1 MFRLLRKFIMSTA
14 GKIVS
19 VIITL
24 AIAVS
29 MVLGAAKLAFAGDD
43 NDASFYKTASVAGSF
58 YDSSLNL
65 VGENYNFQKTPD
77 QGAEINA
84 MLKEPSQMANVG
96 AFMGY
101 VDKDYPF
108 WDFTN
113 NIAQTTMGTQ
123 SRSYTVPSNNQ
134 AVAAYLQYGH
144 ALQALGLDT
153 VSSNQFDFMA
163 IGRMFLGYLSMS
175 VYVGALVPQ
184 VAFSITINIMQTLNP
199 FNWMVS
205 EAIGGGETAP
215 ALAGVK
221 GFVTDLYN
229 VFAGMGLYVATLLL
243 AVGIG
248 MSILFW
254 RKSNNMGSHFKK
266 FVIRLLFIAAGLP
279 FLGMTYTA
287 ALNNAADS
295 FAASAPMANKAVAAT
310 FVDFA
315 AWAEKNNLALP
326 EGTTIKVNGN
336 GSGSGSG
343 TVDMG
348 GTTAPQTFALKINQA
363 SGSLVDG
370 DDTDASNLTDNIT
383 SSRYSGNGQLGKIL
397 EVFDLLNRFANSTRY
412 TAGAYET
419 YVKTISGGK
428 MAEGLKVT
436 GNKDKYVAVNNILA
450 PNPDASKLDNK
461 DVSFMSNG
469 TPSTFGVTMSGGS
482 IVYTGHGKIS
492 KYTPG
497 TMMRKLEN
505 NMAAGDDKISANN
518 TNLPRYHANVNT
530 KGTGGLSTI
539 SMYNYLT
546 TKFADDTV
554 TNYSSTKLASDYVLD
569 THHSVSLVGGGVM
582 GIVYWLDMVS
592 ILSFIAVVGTV
603 YAFGLIGG
611 SVKRGIKM
619 VTSTPFAAVG
629 SVRAISKI
637 VGITVSMIVQI
648 YGTLIVYNL
657 VVELFI
663 ASQQIFLTPLL
674 TGFNN
679 GNVSAAIIPG
689 MTADYN
695 GVTAAVTG
703 MALPIVAFIMS
714 IVNIV
719 ITIKAVKL
727 RKTLVKS
734 MDEAM
739 AGWVDRF
746 FNSDS
751 ARNNLNSR
759 SFGDVVREGVSAG
772 AGMAAAGAANRFVN
786 GTHNSSQAK
795 GVGDDGAIGQ
805 KGDTGLDGI
814 DGSTAA
820 PDNVTV
826 NGGSIESH
834 SNMTDIDNV
843 HSTDVARGAA
853 LAGTAGSIA
862 EATRQKGEGTEQ
874 KMSRQEKS
882 ELKEKA
888 KLASASGQT
897 THLQDEEIERN
908 KKKAQKEAALEGLK
922 GAANAGM
929 GGARMLAGDVGGGA
943 AQAASGLKG
952 IHSGL
957 KANGEAEVEAVQ
969 TTTSQSQANK
979 QNTENRRVHVQTS
992 ETTKGSSQEKGPSS
1006 AAKKA
1011 AGELTV
1017 EIAKKK
1023 LGGM

>member
-29 MVLGAAKLAFAGDD
+29 MVLGAAKFAFAAGD
-43 NDASFYKTASVAGSF
+43 NDASFYNTAAVAGSF
-58 YDSSLNL
+58 YDSAADLS
-65 VGENYNFQKTPD
+65 GENYRFQKTPD
-77 QGAEINA
+77 KGAAITA
-84 MLKEPSQMANVG
+84 MLSDPSQMANAG

-101 VDKDYPF
+101 VDKDYPI

-123 SRSYTVPSNNQ
+123 SRSYTTPSDNQ

-163 IGRMFLGYLSMS
+163 ISRMFLGYLSMS

-184 VAFSITINIMQTLNP
+184 VAFSITINVMQTLNP

-205 EAIGGGETAP
+205 EAIGGGETVP

-229 VFAGMGLYVATLLL
+229 VFASMGLYVATLLL

-295 FAASAPMANKAVAAT
+295 FSASAPMANKAVAAT

-348 GTTAPQTFALKINQA
+348 GTTAPQTFALKINTA

-370 DDTDASNLTDNIT
+370 DDTDASNLTDNL
-383 SSRYSGNGQLGKIL
+383 SSSHYSGTGQLGKAL

-419 YVKTISGGK
+419 YVKTISGGR

-436 GNKDKYVAVNNILA
+436 SNKDKYTAVDNILSPDA
-450 PNPDASKLDNK
+450 DASKLDNK
-461 DVSFMSNG
+461 DVSYMSDG
-469 TPSTFGVTMSGGS
+469 TPSTFGVTMSGGN
-482 IVYTGHGKIS
+482 IIYTGHGKMS
-492 KYTPG
+492 KYAPG
-497 TMMRKLEN
+497 SVYRKLEKG
-505 NMAAGDDKISANN
+505 ASSLDEKRLG
-518 TNLPRYHANVNT
+518 PRVKAFGGAT
-530 KGTGGLSTI
+530 GSGTGGLSTI

-582 GIVYWLDMVS
+582 GIVYWLNMVS

-619 VTSTPFAAVG
+619 VTSIPFAAVG

-663 ASQQIFLTPLL
+663 ACQQIFLTSLL

-679 GNVSAAIIPG
+679 GNVSAAVIPG

-695 GVTAAVTG
+695 GVTAAFTG
-703 MALPIVAFIMS
+703 LTVPIVAFIMS

-739 AGWVDRF
+739 AGWIDRF

-751 ARNNLNSR
+751 ARSNLNSR
-759 SFGDVVREGVSAG
+759 SLGDVVREGASAG

-786 GTHNSSQAK
+786 GTRNPAQTK
-795 GVGDDGAIGQ
+795 GVSDDSVVTQ
-805 KGDTGLDGI
+805 KGDNGLDGI
-814 DGSTAA
+814 DGSTVA
-820 PDNVTV
+820 PDSVTV

-843 HSTDVARGAA
+843 HSTDVARGAT
-853 LAGTAGSIA
+853 LAGTVGSIA
-862 EATRQKGEGTEQ
+862 EATRQKGANAEQ

-897 THLQDEEIERN
+897 THLQDEEIARN

-957 KANGEAEVEAVQ
+957 KANGEAEVKSAQ

-979 QNTENRRVHVQTS
+979 QNTENRRVHIQTS

>member
-19 VIITL
+19 VIVTL
-24 AIAVS
+24 AIAAS
-29 MVLGAAKLAFAGDD
+29 IILGAARFAFADGD
-43 NDASFYKTASVAGSF
+43 NDASFYKTASIAGSF
-58 YDSSLNL
+58 YDSAADLA
-65 VGENYNFQKTPD
+65 GENYRFQKTPD
-77 QGAEINA
+77 KGAAITA
-84 MLKEPSQMANVG
+84 MLSDPSQMANVG

-123 SRSYTVPSNNQ
+123 SRSYTVSSNNQ

-184 VAFSITINIMQTLNP
+184 VAFSIAINVMKALNP

-205 EAIGGGETAP
+205 EAIGGGETVP

-229 VFAGMGLYVATLLL
+229 IFAGVGLYVATLIL

-254 RKSNNMGSHFKK
+254 RKSNNVGSHFKK
-266 FVIRLLFIAAGLP
+266 FIIRLVFIAAGLP

-287 ALNNAADS
+287 ALNNASDA

-326 EGTTIKVNGN
+326 AGTSIKVNGN

-348 GTTAPQTFALKINQA
+348 GTTSPQTFALKINQA

-370 DDTDASNLTDNIT
+370 DDTDASNLTDNIM

-436 GNKDKYVAVNNILA
+436 GNKDKYAAVNNILS
-450 PNPDASKLDNK
+450 PNADASKLDNK
-461 DVSFMSNG
+461 DTSFMSDG
-469 TPSTFGVTMSGGS
+469 TPSTFGVTMSGDN
-482 IVYTGHGKIS
+482 IIYTGHGKMS
-492 KYTPG
+492 KYAPG
-497 TMMRKLEN
+497 SVYRQLEKGASSLARKRL
-505 NMAAGDDKISANN
+505 G
-518 TNLPRYHANVNT
+518 PHVNAFGGAT
-530 KGTGGLSTI
+530 GSGTGGLSTI

-582 GIVYWLDMVS
+582 GIVYWLNMVS

-619 VTSTPFAAVG
+619 VTSIPFAAAG

-695 GVTAAVTG
+695 SVTAVATGLVT
-703 MALPIVAFIMS
+703 PIVAFIMS

-759 SFGDVVREGVSAG
+759 SLGDVAREGVSAG

-786 GTHNSSQAK
+786 GTRNPSQTK
-795 GVGDDGAIGQ
+795 GISGDGGVIGQ
-805 KGDTGLDGI
+805 KGGTGLDGI
-814 DGSTAA
+814 DGVTTA

-834 SNMTDIDNV
+834 SNMPDIDNV

-862 EATRQKGEGTEQ
+862 EATRQKGANSEQ

-908 KKKAQKEAALEGLK
+908 KKKAQREAALEGLK

-943 AQAASGLKG
+943 AQAARGLKG

-957 KANGEAEVEAVQ
+957 KANGEAEVNAAQ

>member
-19 VIITL
+19 VIVTL
-24 AIAVS
+24 AIAAS
-29 MVLGAAKLAFAGDD
+29 IILGAARFAFADDD

-58 YDSSLNL
+58 YDSSLDL
-65 VGENYNFQKTPD
+65 AGDNYNFKKTPD

-184 VAFSITINIMQTLNP
+184 VAFSMTINVMQTLNP

-205 EAIGGGETAP
+205 EAIGGGETVP

-229 VFAGMGLYVATLLL
+229 VFAGMGLYVATLIL

-248 MSILFW
+248 TSILFW
-254 RKSNNMGSHFKK
+254 RKSNNVGSHFKK
-266 FVIRLLFIAAGLP
+266 FIIRLVFIAAGLP

-287 ALNNAADS
+287 ALNNASDA
-295 FAASAPMANKAVAAT
+295 FAASAPIANKAVAAT

-326 EGTTIKVNGN
+326 RRTTIKVNGN

-348 GTTAPQTFALKINQA
+348 GTTSPQTFALKINQA

-383 SSRYSGNGQLGKIL
+383 SSRDSSKGQLGKIL

-412 TAGAYET
+412 TAGTYET

-436 GNKDKYVAVNNILA
+436 GNKDKYAAVNNILSPDA
-450 PNPDASKLDNK
+450 DASKLDNK
-461 DVSFMSNG
+461 NTSFMSDG
-469 TPSTFGVTMSGGS
+469 TPSTFSVSMSGGS

-492 KYTPG
+492 KYAPG
-497 TMMRKLEN
+497 TISRKFEKA
-505 NMAAGDDKISANN
+505 MDAANERAMG
-518 TNLPRYHANVNT
+518 PRIKLFGITTGN
-530 KGTGGLSTI
+530 GTGGLSTI

-582 GIVYWLDMVS
+582 GIVYWLNMVS

-619 VTSTPFAAVG
+619 VTSIPFAAVG

-648 YGTLIVYNL
+648 YGTLIVYSL

-695 GVTAAVTG
+695 GVTAVVTG

-759 SFGDVVREGVSAG
+759 SLGDAVREGVSAG

-786 GTHNSSQAK
+786 GTRNSSQTK
-795 GVGDDGAIGQ
+795 GVSDDGFVGQ
-805 KGDTGLDGI
+805 KGDTGSDGI
-814 DGSTAA
+814 DGVTAA

-826 NGGSIESH
+826 NGGSIESY

-874 KMSRQEKS
+874 KMSRQEKN

-929 GGARMLAGDVGGGA
+929 GGARMMAGDVGGGA

-957 KANGEAEVEAVQ
+957 KANGEAEFNAAQ

-1006 AAKKA
+1006 VAKKA

>member
-29 MVLGAAKLAFAGDD
+29 MVLGVAKLAFADGD

-58 YDSSLNL
+58 YDGSLDL
-65 VGENYNFQKTPD
+65 AGENYNFQKTPD

-184 VAFSITINIMQTLNP
+184 VAFSITINVMKALNP

-205 EAIGGGETAP
+205 EAIGGGETVP

-229 VFAGMGLYVATLLL
+229 VFAGMGLYVATLIL
-243 AVGIG
+243 AIGIG
-248 MSILFW
+248 TSILFW
-254 RKSNNMGSHFKK
+254 RKSNNVGSHFKK
-266 FVIRLLFIAAGLP
+266 FIIRLVFVAAGLP

-287 ALNNAADS
+287 ALNNASDA

-326 EGTTIKVNGN
+326 SGTTIKVNGN

-370 DDTDASNLTDNIT
+370 DDTDASNLTDNIM
-383 SSRYSGNGQLGKIL
+383 SSRYSGTGQLGKIL

-419 YVKTISGGK
+419 YVKTISGGE

-436 GNKDKYVAVNNILA
+436 GNKDKYAAVNNILS
-450 PNPDASKLDNK
+450 PNADASKLDNK
-461 DVSFMSNG
+461 NTSFMSDG
-469 TPSTFGVTMSGGS
+469 TPSTFSVSMSGGS

-492 KYTPG
+492 KYAPG
-497 TMMRKLEN
+497 TASRKFEKAMDSFN
-505 NMAAGDDKISANN
+505 VHVIG
-518 TNLPRYHANVNT
+518 PRAKSFGT
-530 KGTGGLSTI
+530 TTSSGTGGLSTI

-582 GIVYWLDMVS
+582 GIVYWLNMVS

-619 VTSTPFAAVG
+619 VTSIPFAAIG

-703 MALPIVAFIMS
+703 LTVPIVAFIMS

-759 SFGDVVREGVSAG
+759 SLGDVVREGVSAG

-786 GTHNSSQAK
+786 GTHNSSQTK
-795 GVGDDGAIGQ
+795 GVGDDRVIGQ

-814 DGSTAA
+814 DGVAAA

-853 LAGTAGSIA
+853 LASTAGSIA
-862 EATRQKGEGTEQ
+862 EATRQKGEGAEQ

-882 ELKEKA
+882 ELKDKA
-888 KLASASGQT
+888 KFASASGQT

-929 GGARMLAGDVGGGA
+929 GGARMLAGDVGGGV

-957 KANGEAEVEAVQ
+957 KANGDAEVQAVQ

-979 QNTENRRVHVQTS
+979 QNIENRRVHVQTS
-992 ETTKGSSQEKGPSS
+992 ETTKGSSQEKGPLS

-1023 LGGM
+1023 LGGV

>member
-19 VIITL
+19 VIVTL
-24 AIAVS
+24 AIAIS
-29 MVLGAAKLAFAGDD
+29 MVLGAAKLAFADD
-43 NDASFYKTASVAGSF
+43 KNDASFYNTAAVAGSF
-58 YDSSLNL
+58 YDSAADLS
-65 VGENYNFQKTPD
+65 GENYRFQKTPD
-77 QGAEINA
+77 KGAAITA
-84 MLKEPSQMANVG
+84 MLSDPSQMANAG

-101 VDKDYPF
+101 VDKDYPI

-123 SRSYTVPSNNQ
+123 SRSYTTPSDNQ

-153 VSSNQFDFMA
+153 VSSNQMDFMG

-295 FAASAPMANKAVAAT
+295 FSASAPMANKAVAAT

-326 EGTTIKVNGN
+326 DGTTIKVNGN

-348 GTTAPQTFALKINQA
+348 GTTAPQTFALKINTA

-383 SSRYSGNGQLGKIL
+383 SSRYSGTGQLGKAL

-419 YVKTISGGK
+419 YVKTISGGR

-436 GNKDKYVAVNNILA
+436 SNKDKYTAVDNILSPDA
-450 PNPDASKLDNK
+450 DASKLDNK
-461 DVSFMSNG
+461 DVSYMSDG
-469 TPSTFGVTMSGGS
+469 TPSTFGVTMSGGN
-482 IVYTGHGKIS
+482 IIYTGHGKMS
-492 KYTPG
+492 KYSPG
-497 TMMRKLEN
+497 SVYRKLEN
-505 NMAAGDDKISANN
+505 GASSLNKKRLGSRANAFGGA
-518 TNLPRYHANVNT
+518 TSS
-530 KGTGGLSTI
+530 GTGGLSTI

-582 GIVYWLDMVS
+582 GIVYWLNMVS
-592 ILSFIAVVGTV
+592 ILGFIAVVGTV

-619 VTSTPFAAVG
+619 VTSIPFAAVG

-703 MALPIVAFIMS
+703 LTVPIVAFIMS

-759 SFGDVVREGVSAG
+759 SLGDVVREGVSAG

-786 GTHNSSQAK
+786 GTHNSSQTK
-795 GVGDDGAIGQ
+795 GVGDDSAIGQ

-853 LAGTAGSIA
+853 LASTAGSIA
-862 EATRQKGEGTEQ
+862 EATRQKGANAEQ

-908 KKKAQKEAALEGLK
+908 KKKAQKEAALESLK
-922 GAANAGM
+922 GVANAGM

-957 KANGEAEVEAVQ
+957 KANGEAEVQAVQ

>member
-19 VIITL
+19 VIVTL

-29 MVLGAAKLAFAGDD
+29 MVLGVARFAFAGDD

-58 YDSSLNL
+58 YDSSLDIS
-65 VGENYNFQKTPD
+65 GENSNFQKTPD
-77 QGAEINA
+77 QGSEIRD
-84 MLKEPSQMANVG
+84 MLSKPEQMANVG

-101 VDKDYPF
+101 VDKDYPI

-184 VAFSITINIMQTLNP
+184 VAFSITINVMKALNP

-205 EAIGGGETAP
+205 EAIGGGETVP

-229 VFAGMGLYVATLLL
+229 VFAGMGLYVATLIL

-254 RKSNNMGSHFKK
+254 RKSNNVGSHFKK
-266 FVIRLLFIAAGLP
+266 FIIRLVFIAAGLP

-287 ALNNAADS
+287 ALNNASDA

-326 EGTTIKVNGN
+326 AGTTIKVNGN

-348 GTTAPQTFALKINQA
+348 GTNSPQTFALKINQA

-419 YVKTISGGK
+419 YMKTISGGN

-436 GNKDKYVAVNNILA
+436 SNKDKYTAVNNILSSK
-450 PNPDASKLDNK
+450 PEDASKLDNK
-461 DVSFMSNG
+461 DVSYMSDG
-469 TPSTFGVTMSGGS
+469 TPSTFGVTMSGGN
-482 IVYTGHGKIS
+482 IIYTGHGKIS
-492 KYTPG
+492 KYSPG
-497 TMMRKLEN
+497 SVYRKLEN
-505 NMAAGDDKISANN
+505 GASSLDKKRLGSRAN
-518 TNLPRYHANVNT
+518 AFGGASSS
-530 KGTGGLSTI
+530 GTGGLSTI

-582 GIVYWLDMVS
+582 GIVYWLNMVS

-619 VTSTPFAAVG
+619 VTSIPFAAVG

-679 GNVSAAIIPG
+679 GSVSAAIIPG

-703 MALPIVAFIMS
+703 LTVPIVAFIMS

-759 SFGDVVREGVSAG
+759 SLGDVVREGVSAG

-786 GTHNSSQAK
+786 GTRNPSQTK
-795 GVGDDGAIGQ
+795 GVGDNRVIGQ

-814 DGSTAA
+814 DGVTAA

-843 HSTDVARGAA
+843 HSTDVARGAV

-862 EATRQKGEGTEQ
+862 EATRQKGEGAEQ
-874 KMSRQEKS
+874 KMSRQEKN

-929 GGARMLAGDVGGGA
+929 GGARMMAGDVGGGA

-957 KANGEAEVEAVQ
+957 KANGEAEVNAAQ

-992 ETTKGSSQEKGPSS
+992 ETTKGSSQEKGPST

>member
-1 MFRLLRKFIMSTA
+1 MSTA

-19 VIITL
+19 VIVTL

-29 MVLGAAKLAFAGDD
+29 MVLGVARFAFAGDD

-58 YDSSLNL
+58 YDSSLDL
-65 VGENYNFQKTPD
+65 AGENYNFQKTPD

-184 VAFSITINIMQTLNP
+184 VAFSMAINVMQTLNP

-205 EAIGGGETAP
+205 EAIGGGETVP

-229 VFAGMGLYVATLLL
+229 VFAGMGLYVATLIL

-248 MSILFW
+248 TSILFW

-343 TVDMG
+343 TIDMG

-383 SSRYSGNGQLGKIL
+383 SSHYSGNGQLGKIL

-436 GNKDKYVAVNNILA
+436 GNKDKYAAVNNILS
-450 PNPDASKLDNK
+450 PNADASKFDNK
-461 DVSFMSNG
+461 NTSFMSDG
-469 TPSTFGVTMSGGS
+469 TPSTFSVSMSGGS

-492 KYTPG
+492 KYAPG
-497 TMMRKLEN
+497 TAYRKFEKAMDSVN
-505 NMAAGDDKISANN
+505 EHVMG
-518 TNLPRYHANVNT
+518 PRAKSFGT
-530 KGTGGLSTI
+530 QTSSGTGGLSTI

-619 VTSTPFAAVG
+619 VTSIPFAAVG

-695 GVTAAVTG
+695 GATAAVTG

-759 SFGDVVREGVSAG
+759 SLGDVVRDGVASG

-786 GTHNSSQAK
+786 GTRNPSQTK
-795 GVGDDGAIGQ
+795 GVSDDGFVGQ
-805 KGDTGLDGI
+805 KGDAGADGA
-814 DGSTAA
+814 DGVTAA

-853 LAGTAGSIA
+853 LAGTVGSIA
-862 EATRQKGEGTEQ
+862 EATRQKGEGVEQ
-874 KMSRQEKS
+874 KTSRQEKS

-888 KLASASGQT
+888 KLASASGQI
-897 THLQDEEIERN
+897 THLQDEEVELN

-957 KANGEAEVEAVQ
+957 KANGEAEVNATQ
-969 TTTSQSQANK
+969 TTTSQSQSNK

>member
-19 VIITL
+19 VIVTL

-29 MVLGAAKLAFAGDD
+29 MVLGVARFAFAGDD

-58 YDSSLNL
+58 YDSSSDLA
-65 VGENYNFQKTPD
+65 GENYNFQKTPD

-184 VAFSITINIMQTLNP
+184 VAFSIAINVMKTLNP

-229 VFAGMGLYVATLLL
+229 MFAGMGLYVATLIL

-254 RKSNNMGSHFKK
+254 RKSNNVGSHFKK
-266 FVIRLLFIAAGLP
+266 FVIRLVFIAAGLP

-287 ALNNAADS
+287 ALNNASDA

-436 GNKDKYVAVNNILA
+436 GNKDKYAAVNNILS
-450 PNPDASKLDNK
+450 PNADASKLDNK
-461 DVSFMSNG
+461 NTSFMSDG
-469 TPSTFGVTMSGGS
+469 TPSTFSVSMSGGS

-492 KYTPG
+492 KYAPG
-497 TMMRKLEN
+497 SVYRKLEN
-505 NMAAGDDKISANN
+505 GATSLDKKRLGSRANAFGGA
-518 TNLPRYHANVNT
+518 TSS
-530 KGTGGLSTI
+530 GTGGLSTI

-582 GIVYWLDMVS
+582 GIMYWLNMVS

-619 VTSTPFAAVG
+619 VTSIPFAAVG

-695 GVTAAVTG
+695 GFTAAVTG
-703 MALPIVAFIMS
+703 LTVPIVAFIMS

-751 ARNNLNSR
+751 ARSNLNSR
-759 SFGDVVREGVSAG
+759 SLGDVVREGVSAG

-786 GTHNSSQAK
+786 GTRNSSQTK
-795 GVGDDGAIGQ
+795 GVGDDRVIGQ
-805 KGDTGLDGI
+805 KGDTGLDGT
-814 DGSTAA
+814 DGVTAA
-820 PDNVTV
+820 PDNVPV

-862 EATRQKGEGTEQ
+862 EATRQKGDGAEQ

-897 THLQDEEIERN
+897 THLQDEQIERN

-929 GGARMLAGDVGGGA
+929 GGARMMAGDVGGGA

-957 KANGEAEVEAVQ
+957 KANGEAEVQAAQ
-969 TTTSQSQANK
+969 TTTRQSQANK

-992 ETTKGSSQEKGPSS
+992 ETIKGSSQEKGPSS

>member
-1 MFRLLRKFIMSTA
+1 MFRLLRKFIMTTA

-29 MVLGAAKLAFAGDD
+29 MVLGVARFAFAGDD

-58 YDSSLNL
+58 YDSSLDL
-65 VGENYNFQKTPD
+65 AGENYNFQKTPD

-184 VAFSITINIMQTLNP
+184 VAFSFTINVMKALNP

-229 VFAGMGLYVATLLL
+229 VFAGMGLYVATLIL

-248 MSILFW
+248 TSILFW
-254 RKSNNMGSHFKK
+254 RKSNNVGSHFKK
-266 FVIRLLFIAAGLP
+266 FIIRLVFIAAGLP

-287 ALNNAADS
+287 ALNNASDA

-383 SSRYSGNGQLGKIL
+383 SSHYSGNGQLGKSL

-412 TAGAYET
+412 TAGSYET

-436 GNKDKYVAVNNILA
+436 GNKDKYAAVNNILS
-450 PNPDASKLDNK
+450 PNADASKLDNK
-461 DVSFMSNG
+461 NTSFMSDG
-469 TPSTFGVTMSGGS
+469 TPSTFSVSMSGGS

-492 KYTPG
+492 KYAPG
-497 TMMRKLEN
+497 TAYRKFEKVMDSVN
-505 NMAAGDDKISANN
+505 EHVMG
-518 TNLPRYHANVNT
+518 PRAKSFGGAT
-530 KGTGGLSTI
+530 SSGTGGLSTI

-582 GIVYWLDMVS
+582 GIVYWLNMVS

-619 VTSTPFAAVG
+619 VTSIPFAAVG

-759 SFGDVVREGVSAG
+759 SLGDVVREGVSAG

-786 GTHNSSQAK
+786 GTRNPSQTK
-795 GVGDDGAIGQ
+795 GVSDDGFVPQ
-805 KGDTGLDGI
+805 KGDAGADGV
-814 DGSTAA
+814 DGVTAA
-820 PDNVTV
+820 PDSVTV
-826 NGGSIESH
+826 NGGSIESR

-862 EATRQKGEGTEQ
+862 EATRQKGEGAEQ

-882 ELKEKA
+882 ELKDKA

-929 GGARMLAGDVGGGA
+929 GGARMMAGDVGGGA

-957 KANGEAEVEAVQ
+957 KANGEAEVNAAQ
-969 TTTSQSQANK
+969 TTTRQSQANK

-1023 LGGM
+1023 LGGV

>member
-19 VIITL
+19 VIVTL
-24 AIAVS
+24 AIAAS
-29 MVLGAAKLAFAGDD
+29 IILGAARFAFADDD

-58 YDSSLNL
+58 YDSSLDL
-65 VGENYNFQKTPD
+65 VGDNYNFQKTPD
-77 QGAEINA
+77 QGAEIRD
-84 MLKEPSQMANVG
+84 MLSKPEQMANVG

-184 VAFSITINIMQTLNP
+184 VAFSMAINVMQTLNP

-205 EAIGGGETAP
+205 EAIGGGETVS

-229 VFAGMGLYVATLLL
+229 VFAGMGLYVATLIL

-254 RKSNNMGSHFKK
+254 RKSNNIGSHFKK
-266 FVIRLLFIAAGLP
+266 FIIRLVFIAAGLP
-279 FLGMTYTA
+279 LLGMTYTA

-397 EVFDLLNRFANSTRY
+397 EVFDLLNRFSNSTRY

-436 GNKDKYVAVNNILA
+436 GNKDKYAAVNNILA

-461 DVSFMSNG
+461 NTSFMSDG
-469 TPSTFGVTMSGGS
+469 TPSTFSVSMSGGS

-492 KYTPG
+492 KYAPG
-497 TMMRKLEN
+497 TTYRKFEKAMDSFSEHMM
-505 NMAAGDDKISANN
+505 G
-518 TNLPRYHANVNT
+518 PRAKSFGT
-530 KGTGGLSTI
+530 TTGSGTGGLSTI

-582 GIVYWLDMVS
+582 GIVYWLNMVS

-619 VTSTPFAAVG
+619 VTSIPFAAIG

-759 SFGDVVREGVSAG
+759 SLGDVAREGVSAG

-786 GTHNSSQAK
+786 GTHNSTQAK
-795 GVGDDGAIGQ
+795 GVGDAGVIGQ
-805 KGDTGLDGI
+805 NGDTGLDGI

-834 SNMTDIDNV
+834 SNMTGIDNV

-853 LAGTAGSIA
+853 LAGTDGSIA
-862 EATRQKGEGTEQ
+862 EATRQKGANAEQ

-908 KKKAQKEAALEGLK
+908 KKKAKQEAALEALK

-929 GGARMLAGDVGGGA
+929 GGARMMAGDVGGGA

-957 KANGEAEVEAVQ
+957 KANGEAEVNAAQ

>member
-19 VIITL
+19 VIVTL
-24 AIAVS
+24 AIAAS
-29 MVLGAAKLAFAGDD
+29 IILGAARFAFADGD

-58 YDSSLNL
+58 YDSSLDL
-65 VGENYNFQKTPD
+65 AGDNYNFQKTPD
-77 QGAEINA
+77 QGSEIRD
-84 MLKEPSQMANVG
+84 MLSKPEQMANVG

-184 VAFSITINIMQTLNP
+184 VAFSTAINIMQTLNP

-229 VFAGMGLYVATLLL
+229 VFAGMGLYVATLIL

-254 RKSNNMGSHFKK
+254 RKSNNVGSHFKK
-266 FVIRLLFIAAGLP
+266 FIIRLLFIAAGLP

-295 FAASAPMANKAVAAT
+295 FSASAPMANKAVAAT

-348 GTTAPQTFALKINQA
+348 GTTSPQTFALKINQA

-436 GNKDKYVAVNNILA
+436 GNKDKYAAVNNILS
-450 PNPDASKLDNK
+450 PNADASKLDNK
-461 DVSFMSNG
+461 DTSFMSDG
-469 TPSTFGVTMSGGS
+469 TPSTFSVSMSGGS
-482 IVYTGHGKIS
+482 IVYTGKGRIT
-492 KYTPG
+492 KYAPG
-497 TMMRKLEN
+497 SASRRYEK
-505 NMAAGDDKISANN
+505 AAAQADEKTAG
-518 TNLPRYHANVNT
+518 PRAKFYGTTASS
-530 KGTGGLSTI
+530 GTGGLSTI

-582 GIVYWLDMVS
+582 GIVYWLNMVS

-619 VTSTPFAAVG
+619 VTSIPFAAVG

-703 MALPIVAFIMS
+703 LTVPIVAFIMS

-746 FNSDS
+746 FTSDS

-786 GTHNSSQAK
+786 GTRNPSQTK
-795 GVGDDGAIGQ
+795 GVSDDSVVGQ

-814 DGSTAA
+814 DGVTAA

-862 EATRQKGEGTEQ
+862 EATRQKGANAEQ

-897 THLQDEEIERN
+897 THLQDEQIERN

-957 KANGEAEVEAVQ
+957 KANGEVEVNAAQ

>member
-29 MVLGAAKLAFAGDD
+29 MVLGVAKLAFADGD

-58 YDSSLNL
+58 YDSSSDLA
-65 VGENYNFQKTPD
+65 GENYNFQKTPD

-184 VAFSITINIMQTLNP
+184 IAFSITINVIKTLNP

-205 EAIGGGETAP
+205 EAIGGGETVS

-229 VFAGMGLYVATLLL
+229 VFAGMGLYVATLIL

-266 FVIRLLFIAAGLP
+266 FVIRLVFIAAGLP
-279 FLGMTYTA
+279 LLGMTYTA

-295 FAASAPMANKAVAAT
+295 FSASAPMANKAVAAT

-315 AWAEKNNLALP
+315 SWAEKNNLALP

-343 TVDMG
+343 TIDMG
-348 GTTAPQTFALKINQA
+348 GTTAPQTFALKINTS

-370 DDTDASNLTDNIT
+370 DDVDASNLTNNLT
-383 SSRYSGNGQLGKIL
+383 SSHYSGNGQLGKIL

-436 GNKDKYVAVNNILA
+436 GNKDKYAAVNNILS
-450 PNPDASKLDNK
+450 PNADASKLDNK
-461 DVSFMSNG
+461 DTSFMSDG
-469 TPSTFGVTMSGGS
+469 TPSTFSVSMSGGS
-482 IVYTGHGKIS
+482 IIYTGHGKIS
-492 KYTPG
+492 KYAPG
-497 TMMRKLEN
+497 TVHRKFEKAMDSLNKRMM
-505 NMAAGDDKISANN
+505 G
-518 TNLPRYHANVNT
+518 PRAKYFGITASS
-530 KGTGGLSTI
+530 GTGGLSTI

-619 VTSTPFAAVG
+619 VTSIPFAAVG

-703 MALPIVAFIMS
+703 LTVPIVAFIMS

-759 SFGDVVREGVSAG
+759 SLGDVAREGVSAG

-786 GTHNSSQAK
+786 GTRNPSQTK
-795 GVGDDGAIGQ
+795 GVSDDGFVAQ
-805 KGDTGLDGI
+805 KGDAGADGV
-814 DGSTAA
+814 DGVTAA
-820 PDNVTV
+820 PDNVTA

-853 LAGTAGSIA
+853 LASTAGSIA
-862 EATRQKGEGTEQ
+862 DATRQKGEGTEQ

-882 ELKEKA
+882 ELKDKA
-888 KLASASGQT
+888 KFASASGQT
-897 THLQDEEIERN
+897 THLQDEQIERN

-929 GGARMLAGDVGGGA
+929 GGARMMAGDVGGGS

-957 KANGEAEVEAVQ
+957 KANGEAEVNAAQ
-969 TTTSQSQANK
+969 TTISQSQTNK

>member
-19 VIITL
+19 VIVTL
-24 AIAVS
+24 AIAAS
-29 MVLGAAKLAFAGDD
+29 IILGAARFAFADGD

-58 YDSSLNL
+58 YDSSLDFT
-65 VGENYNFQKTPD
+65 GENYNFQKTPD

-144 ALQALGLDT
+144 ALQVLGLDT

-184 VAFSITINIMQTLNP
+184 VAFSMAINVMQTLNP

-205 EAIGGGETAP
+205 EAIGGGETVP

-229 VFAGMGLYVATLLL
+229 VFAGMGLYVATLIL

-248 MSILFW
+248 TSILFW
-254 RKSNNMGSHFKK
+254 RKSNNVGSHFKK
-266 FVIRLLFIAAGLP
+266 FIIRLVFIAAGLP

-287 ALNNAADS
+287 ALNNASDA

-436 GNKDKYVAVNNILA
+436 GNKDKYAAVNNILS
-450 PNPDASKLDNK
+450 PNADASKLDNK
-461 DVSFMSNG
+461 NTSFMSDG
-469 TPSTFGVTMSGGS
+469 TPSTFSVSMSGGS

-492 KYTPG
+492 KYAPG
-497 TMMRKLEN
+497 TAYRKFEKAMDSVN
-505 NMAAGDDKISANN
+505 EHVMGPRAKSFGTTISS
-518 TNLPRYHANVNT
+518 
-530 KGTGGLSTI
+530 GTGGLSTI

-582 GIVYWLDMVS
+582 GIVYWLNMVS

-619 VTSTPFAAVG
+619 VTSIPFAAVG

-663 ASQQIFLTPLL
+663 ASQQIFLTPLM

-695 GVTAAVTG
+695 GVTAAITG
-703 MALPIVAFIMS
+703 LTVPIVAFIMS

-759 SFGDVVREGVSAG
+759 SLGDVVREGVSAG

-786 GTHNSSQAK
+786 GTRNPSQTK
-795 GVGDDGAIGQ
+795 GVSDDGFVGQ
-805 KGDTGLDGI
+805 KGDAGADGI
-814 DGSTAA
+814 DGSTTA

-853 LAGTAGSIA
+853 LASTAGSIA
-862 EATRQKGEGTEQ
+862 EATRQKGANAEQ

-897 THLQDEEIERN
+897 THLQDEQIEHN

-952 IHSGL
+952 IHSGF
-957 KANGEAEVEAVQ
+957 KANGEAEVEAAQ
-969 TTTSQSQANK
+969 TTKSQSQANK

>member
-24 AIAVS
+24 AIAMS
-29 MVLGAAKLAFAGDD
+29 FVLGAAKLAFAGDD

-58 YDSSLNL
+58 YDGSLDIS
-65 VGENYNFQKTPD
+65 GENSNFQKTPD
-77 QGAEINA
+77 QGSEIRD
-84 MLKEPSQMANVG
+84 MLSKPEQMANVG

-101 VDKDYPF
+101 VDKDYPI

-163 IGRMFLGYLSMS
+163 IGRMFLGYLSMA

-184 VAFSITINIMQTLNP
+184 VAFSFTINVMKALNP

-205 EAIGGGETAP
+205 EAIGGGETVP

-229 VFAGMGLYVATLLL
+229 VFAGMGLYVATLIL

-254 RKSNNMGSHFKK
+254 RKSNNFGSHFKK
-266 FVIRLLFIAAGLP
+266 FIIRLVFIAAGLP

-348 GTTAPQTFALKINQA
+348 GTKSPQTFALKINQA

-370 DDTDASNLTDNIT
+370 DDTDASNLTNNLT
-383 SSRYSGNGQLGKIL
+383 SSHYSGNGQLGKIL

-419 YVKTISGGK
+419 YVKTISGGN

-436 GNKDKYVAVNNILA
+436 SNKDKYTAVNNILS
-450 PNPDASKLDNK
+450 PNADASKLDNK
-461 DVSFMSNG
+461 NTSFMSDG
-469 TPSTFGVTMSGGS
+469 TPSTFSVSMSGGS

-492 KYTPG
+492 KYAPG
-497 TMMRKLEN
+497 TAYRKFEKAMDSVN
-505 NMAAGDDKISANN
+505 EHVMG
-518 TNLPRYHANVNT
+518 PRAKSFGT
-530 KGTGGLSTI
+530 TTGSGTGGLSTI

-582 GIVYWLDMVS
+582 GIVYWLNMVS

-619 VTSTPFAAVG
+619 VTSIPFAAVG

-759 SFGDVVREGVSAG
+759 SLGDVVREGVSAG

-786 GTHNSSQAK
+786 GTRNSSQTK
-795 GVGDDGAIGQ
+795 GVGDDSAIGQ

-814 DGSTAA
+814 DGSTAV

-843 HSTDVARGAA
+843 HSADMSRGAA
-853 LAGTAGSIA
+853 LAGTTGSIA
-862 EATRQKGEGTEQ
+862 EATRQKGEGAEQ

-882 ELKEKA
+882 ELKDKA

-957 KANGEAEVEAVQ
+957 KANGEAEVNVAQ

-1017 EIAKKK
+1017 EITKKK

>member
-1 MFRLLRKFIMSTA
+1 MFKFLRKFIMSTA

-24 AIAVS
+24 AIAMSLVLTVS
-29 MVLGAAKLAFAGDD
+29 RVAFAGDD
-43 NDASFYKTASVAGSF
+43 KKDFSFYKTASVAGSF
-58 YDSSLNL
+58 YDNSSNIL
-65 VGENYNFQKTPD
+65 GDNYQFKKAPD
-77 QGAEINA
+77 QGRALNVT
-84 MLKEPSQMANVG
+84 LNDPSQMANAG
-96 AFMGY
+96 AFVGY
-101 VDKDYPF
+101 VDKDF
-108 WDFTN
+108 
-113 NIAQTTMGTQ
+113 NIFDIGSFLAQTTVGTQ
-123 SRSYTVPSNNQ
+123 SRSYTVPDNDK

-153 VSSNQFDFMA
+153 VTSNQMDFMG
-163 IGRMFLGYLSMS
+163 IGRMFIGAISLLF
-175 VYVGALVPQ
+175 YVFGLVPQ
-184 VAFSITINIMQTLNP
+184 LLFSITISIMQAINP
-199 FNWMVS
+199 FNWILT
-205 EAIGGGETAP
+205 EAAGGAETIP
-215 ALAGVK
+215 ALSGVK

-229 VFAGMGLYVATLLL
+229 TFAGMGLYVVTLLF

-254 RKSNNMGSHFKK
+254 RKSNNVGSHFKK
-266 FVIRLLFIAAGLP
+266 FLIRVIFIAAGLP
-279 FLGMTYTA
+279 LLAMTYTA
-287 ALNNAADS
+287 ALNNAADAFS
-295 FAASAPMANKAVAAT
+295 SSAPMANKAIAST

-315 AWAEKNNLALP
+315 AWAEKSNLTLP
-326 EGTTIKVNGN
+326 AGTTIKVNGN
-336 GSGSGSG
+336 SSGSGSG

-348 GTTAPQTFALKINQA
+348 GTTAPQMFALKINA
-363 SGSLVDG
+363 SSNSIIDGVDISK
-370 DDTDASNLTDNIT
+370 DKDVSTNIID
-383 SSRYSGNGQLGKIL
+383 SRSENKSAFGKMM
-397 EVFDLLNRFANSTRY
+397 EVLDLLLRYMNTTRY
-412 TAGAYET
+412 TSGAYES
-419 YVKTISGGK
+419 YVKTLNKDFVAGT
-428 MAEGLKVT
+428 EVT
-436 GNKDKYVAVNNILA
+436 SNKDKYTSVENILDPKNSKMDDKDISYINNGSPGTYNVSVQGDSFIYKGNGVLHSFA
-450 PNPDASKLDNK
+450 PGTNVRNYEDKYAKY
-461 DVSFMSNG
+461 VSNG
-469 TPSTFGVTMSGGS
+469 TVT
-482 IVYTGHGKIS
+482 
-492 KYTPG
+492 
-497 TMMRKLEN
+497 
-505 NMAAGDDKISANN
+505 
-518 TNLPRYHANVNT
+518 
-530 KGTGGLSTI
+530 GTGGLSTL
-539 SMYNYLT
+539 SMYNYLN

-554 TNYSSTKLASDYVLD
+554 TNYSSNKLASDYVLD
-569 THHSVSLVGGGVM
+569 THHSVSLVGGGFM
-582 GIVYWLDMVS
+582 GIIYWLNMLS
-592 ILSFIAVVGTV
+592 ILGFIGVVGTI
-603 YAFGLIGG
+603 YSFGLIGG

-619 VTSTPFAAVG
+619 VTSLPFASLG
-629 SVRAISKI
+629 SIKAISKI
-637 VGITVSMIVQI
+637 VAITASMVVQI
-648 YGTLIVYNL
+648 YGTLVVYEL
-657 VVELFI
+657 VVQLFI

-674 TGFNN
+674 EGFNN
-679 GNVSAAIIPG
+679 GNVSAAVIPG
-689 MTADYN
+689 IGADYN
-695 GVTAAVTG
+695 IAIGALTGVGGIAVMLVMT
-703 MALPIVAFIMS
+703 VFNF
-714 IVNIV
+714 VV
-719 ITIKAVKL
+719 TIKAVKL

-739 AGWVDRF
+739 AGWIDRF
-746 FNSDS
+746 FNTDS
-751 ARNNLNSR
+751 ARSNLNGR
-759 SFGDVVREGVSAG
+759 SLGDVVRSGVASG

-786 GTHNSSQAK
+786 GTRNSSQAK
-795 GVGDDGAIGQ
+795 GVGDDGVIGQ

-853 LAGTAGSIA
+853 LASTAGSIA
-862 EATRQKGEGTEQ
+862 EATRQKGANAEQ

-888 KLASASGQT
+888 KFASASGQT
-897 THLQDEEIERN
+897 THLQDEQIERN

-957 KANGEAEVEAVQ
+957 KANGEAEVNAVQ

-1011 AGELTV
+1011 AVELTV

>member
-24 AIAVS
+24 AIAMSLVLTVS
-29 MVLGAAKLAFAGDD
+29 KVAFAGDD

-58 YDSSLNL
+58 YDSSLDL
-65 VGENYNFQKTPD
+65 TGENYNFQKTPD

-84 MLKEPSQMANVG
+84 MLSKPEQMANVG

-184 VAFSITINIMQTLNP
+184 VAFSITINVMKALNP

-205 EAIGGGETAP
+205 EAVGGGETVP

-229 VFAGMGLYVATLLL
+229 VFAGMGLYVATLIL

-254 RKSNNMGSHFKK
+254 RKSNNVGSHFKK

-348 GTTAPQTFALKINQA
+348 GTIPGPQGMALRINQA

-436 GNKDKYVAVNNILA
+436 GNKDKYAAVNNILSPKA
-450 PNPDASKLDNK
+450 DASKLDNK
-461 DVSFMSNG
+461 DTSFMSDG
-469 TPSTFGVTMSGGS
+469 TPSTFSVSMSGGS

-492 KYTPG
+492 KYAPG
-497 TMMRKLEN
+497 TAYRKFEKAMDSVN
-505 NMAAGDDKISANN
+505 EHVMG
-518 TNLPRYHANVNT
+518 PRAKSFGT
-530 KGTGGLSTI
+530 TTGSGTGGLSTI

-582 GIVYWLDMVS
+582 GIVYWLNMVS

-619 VTSTPFAAVG
+619 VTSIPFAAVG

-695 GVTAAVTG
+695 GVTAAITG
-703 MALPIVAFIMS
+703 LTVPIVAFIMS

-759 SFGDVVREGVSAG
+759 SLGDVVREGVSAG

-795 GVGDDGAIGQ
+795 GVGADGVIGQ

-853 LAGTAGSIA
+853 LASTAGSIA
-862 EATRQKGEGTEQ
+862 EATRQKGANAEQ

-897 THLQDEEIERN
+897 THLQDEQIERN

-957 KANGEAEVEAVQ
+957 KANGEAEVKSAQ
-969 TTTSQSQANK
+969 TITSQSQANK

>member
-24 AIAVS
+24 AIAAS
-29 MVLGAAKLAFAGDD
+29 MVLGVARFAFAGDD

-58 YDSSLNL
+58 YDSSFDLA
-65 VGENYNFQKTPD
+65 GENYNFQKTPD
-77 QGAEINA
+77 QGSEINA

-184 VAFSITINIMQTLNP
+184 VAFSITINVMKALNP

-229 VFAGMGLYVATLLL
+229 VFAGMGLYVATLIL

-254 RKSNNMGSHFKK
+254 RKSNNVGSHFKK
-266 FVIRLLFIAAGLP
+266 FIIRLLFIAAGLP

-287 ALNNAADS
+287 ALNNASDA

-343 TVDMG
+343 IVDMG

-436 GNKDKYVAVNNILA
+436 GNKDKYAAVNNILS
-450 PNPDASKLDNK
+450 PNADASKLDNK
-461 DVSFMSNG
+461 NTSFMSDG
-469 TPSTFGVTMSGGS
+469 TPSTFSVSMSGGS
-482 IVYTGHGKIS
+482 IVYTGHGKMS
-492 KYTPG
+492 KYAPG
-497 TMMRKLEN
+497 TVYRKFEN
-505 NMAAGDDKISANN
+505 AMNSVNEHVMG
-518 TNLPRYHANVNT
+518 PRAKSFGT
-530 KGTGGLSTI
+530 TTSSGTGGLSTI

-619 VTSTPFAAVG
+619 VTSIPFAAVG

-759 SFGDVVREGVSAG
+759 SLGDVVREGVSAG

-795 GVGDDGAIGQ
+795 GVGDAGVIGQ

-820 PDNVTV
+820 PDNVTA

-843 HSTDVARGAA
+843 HSMDVARGAA

-862 EATRQKGEGTEQ
+862 EATRQKGDGAEQ
-874 KMSRQEKS
+874 KMSGQEKN

-897 THLQDEEIERN
+897 THLQDEQIERN

-957 KANGEAEVEAVQ
+957 KANGEAEVKSAQ

>member
-29 MVLGAAKLAFAGDD
+29 MVLGVARFAFAGDD

-58 YDSSLNL
+58 YDSSLDISGDNS
-65 VGENYNFQKTPD
+65 NFQKTPD
-77 QGAEINA
+77 KGAAVNA
-84 MLKEPSQMANVG
+84 MLSKPEQMANVG

-101 VDKDYPF
+101 VDKDYPI

-113 NIAQTTMGTQ
+113 NISQTTMGTQ

-184 VAFSITINIMQTLNP
+184 VAFSIAINVMKALNP

-205 EAIGGGETAP
+205 EAIGGGETVP

-229 VFAGMGLYVATLLL
+229 VFAGMGLYVATLIL

-248 MSILFW
+248 TSILFW
-254 RKSNNMGSHFKK
+254 RKSNNVGSHFKK
-266 FVIRLLFIAAGLP
+266 FIIRLVFIAAGLP

-326 EGTTIKVNGN
+326 EGTTIKVNGS

-343 TVDMG
+343 TIDMG
-348 GTTAPQTFALKINQA
+348 GTTAPQTFALKINTA

-370 DDTDASNLTDNIT
+370 DDVDVSNLTNNLT
-383 SSRYSGNGQLGKIL
+383 SSHYSGTGQLGKAL

-419 YVKTISGGK
+419 YVKTISGGN

-436 GNKDKYVAVNNILA
+436 SNKDKYTAVDNILS
-450 PNPDASKLDNK
+450 PKLEDASKLDNK
-461 DVSFMSNG
+461 DTSFMSDG
-469 TPSTFGVTMSGGS
+469 TPSTFGVSMSGGN
-482 IVYTGHGKIS
+482 IIYTGHGKMS
-492 KYTPG
+492 KYSPG
-497 TMMRKLEN
+497 SVYRKLEN
-505 NMAAGDDKISANN
+505 GASSLDKKRLGSRANAFGGA
-518 TNLPRYHANVNT
+518 TSG
-530 KGTGGLSTI
+530 GTGGLSTI

-582 GIVYWLDMVS
+582 GIVYWLNMVS

-619 VTSTPFAAVG
+619 VTSIPFAAVG

-663 ASQQIFLTPLL
+663 ASQQIFLTPLM

-695 GVTAAVTG
+695 GVTVAVTG
-703 MALPIVAFIMS
+703 LTVPIVAFIMS

-759 SFGDVVREGVSAG
+759 SLGDVVRDGVASG

-786 GTHNSSQAK
+786 GTRNSSQAK

-814 DGSTAA
+814 DGSAAA

-853 LAGTAGSIA
+853 LASTAGSIA
-862 EATRQKGEGTEQ
+862 EATRQKGEGAEQ

-882 ELKEKA
+882 KLKEKA

-908 KKKAQKEAALEGLK
+908 KKKAQKEAAFEGLK

-957 KANGEAEVEAVQ
+957 KANGEAEVNAAQ

-979 QNTENRRVHVQTS
+979 QSTENRRVHVQTS

>member
-1 MFRLLRKFIMSTA
+1 MSTA

-19 VIITL
+19 VIVTL
-24 AIAVS
+24 AIAAS
-29 MVLGAAKLAFAGDD
+29 IILGAARFAFAGDD

-58 YDSSLNL
+58 YDSSLDL
-65 VGENYNFQKTPD
+65 AGENYNFQKTPD

-184 VAFSITINIMQTLNP
+184 VAFSITINVMQTLNP

-254 RKSNNMGSHFKK
+254 RKSNNVGSHFKK
-266 FVIRLLFIAAGLP
+266 FIIRLLFIAAGLP

-343 TVDMG
+343 TIDMG
-348 GTTAPQTFALKINQA
+348 GTTAPQTFALKINTA

-436 GNKDKYVAVNNILA
+436 GNKDKYAAVNNILS
-450 PNPDASKLDNK
+450 PNADASKLDNK
-461 DVSFMSNG
+461 DTSFMSDG
-469 TPSTFGVTMSGGS
+469 TPSTFSVSMSGGS
-482 IVYTGHGKIS
+482 IVYTGHGKMS
-492 KYTPG
+492 KYSPG
-497 TMMRKLEN
+497 SVYRKLEN
-505 NMAAGDDKISANN
+505 GASSLDKKRLGSRANAFGGA
-518 TNLPRYHANVNT
+518 TSS
-530 KGTGGLSTI
+530 GTGGLSTI

-582 GIVYWLDMVS
+582 GIVYWLNMVS

-619 VTSTPFAAVG
+619 VTSIPFAAVG

-703 MALPIVAFIMS
+703 LTVPIVAFIMS

-739 AGWVDRF
+739 AGLVDRF

-759 SFGDVVREGVSAG
+759 SLGDVVRGGIASG

-786 GTHNSSQAK
+786 GTRNPSQTK
-795 GVGDDGAIGQ
+795 GVSDDGFVGQ
-805 KGDTGLDGI
+805 KGDAGADGV
-814 DGSTAA
+814 DGVAAA

-843 HSTDVARGAA
+843 HSTDMSRGAA
-853 LAGTAGSIA
+853 LASTAGSIA
-862 EATRQKGEGTEQ
+862 EATRQKGEGAEQ

-882 ELKEKA
+882 ELKDKA

-897 THLQDEEIERN
+897 THLQDEQIECN

-957 KANGEAEVEAVQ
+957 KANGKAEVNAVQ

>member
-19 VIITL
+19 VIVTL

-29 MVLGAAKLAFAGDD
+29 MVLGVARFAFADGD

-58 YDSSLNL
+58 YDSSLDFI
-65 VGENYNFQKTPD
+65 GENYNFQKTPD

-184 VAFSITINIMQTLNP
+184 VAFSFTINVMKVLNP

-205 EAIGGGETAP
+205 EAIGGGETVP
-215 ALAGVK
+215 VLAGVK

-229 VFAGMGLYVATLLL
+229 VFAGMGLYVATLIL

-248 MSILFW
+248 TSILFW
-254 RKSNNMGSHFKK
+254 RKSNNVGSHFKK
-266 FVIRLLFIAAGLP
+266 FIIRLVFIAAGLP

-348 GTTAPQTFALKINQA
+348 GTIPGPQGMALRINQA

-383 SSRYSGNGQLGKIL
+383 SSSYSGNGQLGKIL

-428 MAEGLKVT
+428 MAEGLRVT
-436 GNKDKYVAVNNILA
+436 GNKDKYAAVNNILS
-450 PNPDASKLDNK
+450 PNADASKLDNK
-461 DVSFMSNG
+461 NTSFMSDG
-469 TPSTFGVTMSGGS
+469 TPSTFSVSMSGGS

-492 KYTPG
+492 KYAPG
-497 TMMRKLEN
+497 TVYRKFEKAMDSLNEHV
-505 NMAAGDDKISANN
+505 MG
-518 TNLPRYHANVNT
+518 PRAKSFGT
-530 KGTGGLSTI
+530 TTSSGTGGLSTI

-569 THHSVSLVGGGVM
+569 THHSVSLIGGGVM

-619 VTSTPFAAVG
+619 VTSIPFAAVG

-759 SFGDVVREGVSAG
+759 SLGDVVRDGVASG

-786 GTHNSSQAK
+786 GTRNPSQAK

-826 NGGSIESH
+826 NGGSIESY

-853 LAGTAGSIA
+853 LASTAGSIA
-862 EATRQKGEGTEQ
+862 EATRQKGAGAEQ
-874 KMSRQEKS
+874 KMSRQEKN

-957 KANGEAEVEAVQ
+957 KANGEAEVQVAQ

-992 ETTKGSSQEKGPSS
+992 EPTKGSSQEKGPSS

>member
-1 MFRLLRKFIMSTA
+1 MFRFLRKFIMSTA

-19 VIITL
+19 VIVTL
-24 AIAVS
+24 AIAIS
-29 MVLGAAKLAFAGDD
+29 MVLGVARFAFAGDD

-58 YDSSLNL
+58 YDSSLDIT
-65 VGENYNFQKTPD
+65 GENSNFQKTPD
-77 QGAEINA
+77 QGSEIRD
-84 MLKEPSQMANVG
+84 MLSKPEQMANVG

-101 VDKDYPF
+101 VDKDYPI

-184 VAFSITINIMQTLNP
+184 VAFSITINVMQTLNP

-229 VFAGMGLYVATLLL
+229 VFAGMGLYVATLIL

-254 RKSNNMGSHFKK
+254 RKSNNVGSHFKK
-266 FVIRLLFIAAGLP
+266 FIIRLVFIAAGLP

-287 ALNNAADS
+287 ALNNASDA
-295 FAASAPMANKAVAAT
+295 FATSAPMANKAVAAT

-326 EGTTIKVNGN
+326 SDTTIKVNGN

-363 SGSLVDG
+363 SGSLVDA
-370 DDTDASNLTDNIT
+370 DDTDASNLTDNIM
-383 SSRYSGNGQLGKIL
+383 SSRYSGTGQLGKVL

-419 YVKTISGGK
+419 YVKTISGGR

-436 GNKDKYVAVNNILA
+436 SNKDKYTAVDNILS
-450 PNPDASKLDNK
+450 PDADVSKLDNK
-461 DVSFMSNG
+461 DVSYMSDG
-469 TPSTFGVTMSGGS
+469 TPSTFGVTMSGGN
-482 IVYTGHGKIS
+482 IIYIGHGKIS
-492 KYTPG
+492 KYAPG
-497 TMMRKLEN
+497 TVYRQFEKAMDSVNEHVM
-505 NMAAGDDKISANN
+505 G
-518 TNLPRYHANVNT
+518 PRAKSFGT
-530 KGTGGLSTI
+530 ITSLGTGGLSTI

-582 GIVYWLDMVS
+582 GIVYWLNMVS
-592 ILSFIAVVGTV
+592 ILSFIAVVGIV

-619 VTSTPFAAVG
+619 VISSPFASIG

-663 ASQQIFLTPLL
+663 AFQQIFLTPLL

-679 GNVSAAIIPG
+679 GNVSAAVIPG

-703 MALPIVAFIMS
+703 LTVPIVAFIMS

-759 SFGDVVREGVSAG
+759 SLGDVVREGVSAG

-786 GTHNSSQAK
+786 GPRNPSQTK
-795 GVGDDGAIGQ
+795 GVSDDGVIGQ

-814 DGSTAA
+814 DGSTAVS
-820 PDNVTV
+820 DNVTV

-862 EATRQKGEGTEQ
+862 EATRQKGEGVEQ

-922 GAANAGM
+922 GAAGAGM

-957 KANGEAEVEAVQ
+957 KANGEAEVQAAQ
-969 TTTSQSQANK
+969 TTISQSQANK
-979 QNTENRRVHVQTS
+979 QNTENRRVYVQTS
-992 ETTKGSSQEKGPSS
+992 ETTKGRSQEKGPSS
-1006 AAKKA
+1006 SVKKA

>member
-19 VIITL
+19 VIVTL

-29 MVLGAAKLAFAGDD
+29 MVLGAAKLAFADD
-43 NDASFYKTASVAGSF
+43 KNDASFYNTAAVAGSF
-58 YDSSLNL
+58 YDSAADLS
-65 VGENYNFQKTPD
+65 GENYRFQKTPD
-77 QGAEINA
+77 KGAAITA
-84 MLKEPSQMANVG
+84 MLSDPSQMANAG

-101 VDKDYPF
+101 VDKDYPI

-123 SRSYTVPSNNQ
+123 SRSYTTPSDNQ

-153 VSSNQFDFMA
+153 VSSNQMDFMG
-163 IGRMFLGYLSMS
+163 IGRMFLGYLSMA

-184 VAFSITINIMQTLNP
+184 VAFSIAINIMQTLNP

-295 FAASAPMANKAVAAT
+295 FSASAPMANKAVAAT

-326 EGTTIKVNGN
+326 SGTTIKVNGS

-343 TVDMG
+343 TIDMG
-348 GTTAPQTFALKINQA
+348 GTTAPQTFALKINTA
-363 SGSLVDG
+363 SGNLVDG
-370 DDTDASNLTDNIT
+370 DDVDASNLTNNLT
-383 SSRYSGNGQLGKIL
+383 SSHYSGTGQLGKAL

-419 YVKTISGGK
+419 YVKTISGGR

-436 GNKDKYVAVNNILA
+436 SNKDKYTAVDNILSPDA
-450 PNPDASKLDNK
+450 DASKLDNK
-461 DVSFMSNG
+461 DVSYMSDG
-469 TPSTFGVTMSGGS
+469 TPFTFGVTMSGGN
-482 IVYTGHGKIS
+482 IIYTGHGKMR
-492 KYTPG
+492 KYSPG
-497 TMMRKLEN
+497 SVYRKLEDW
-505 NMAAGDDKISANN
+505 ASSLDKKRLGPRANAFGGA
-518 TNLPRYHANVNT
+518 TSS
-530 KGTGGLSTI
+530 GTGGLSTI

-582 GIVYWLDMVS
+582 GIVYWLNMVS

-619 VTSTPFAAVG
+619 VTSIPFAAVG

-786 GTHNSSQAK
+786 GTRNSSQTK
-795 GVGDDGAIGQ
+795 GVGDDRVIGQ

-814 DGSTAA
+814 DGVTAA

-862 EATRQKGEGTEQ
+862 EATRQKGEGAEQ

-957 KANGEAEVEAVQ
+957 KANGEAEVNAAQ

>member
-1 MFRLLRKFIMSTA
+1 MFKLLRKFIMSTA

-19 VIITL
+19 VIVTL
-24 AIAVS
+24 VIAMSLVLTVS
-29 MVLGAAKLAFAGDD
+29 RVAFAGNDD
-43 NDASFYKTASVAGSF
+43 DASFYKTASVAGSF
-58 YDSSLNL
+58 YDSSFDLA
-65 VGENYNFQKTPD
+65 GENYRFQKTPD

-123 SRSYTVPSNNQ
+123 SRSYTVPSDNQ

-184 VAFSITINIMQTLNP
+184 VAFSITINIVQALNP

-205 EAIGGGETAP
+205 EAIGGGETVP

-229 VFAGMGLYVATLLL
+229 VFAGMGLYVATLIL

-287 ALNNAADS
+287 ALNNASDA

-370 DDTDASNLTDNIT
+370 DDTDASNLTDNIM
-383 SSRYSGNGQLGKIL
+383 SSHYSGNGQLGKIL

-436 GNKDKYVAVNNILA
+436 GNKDKYAAVNNILS
-450 PNPDASKLDNK
+450 PNADASKLDNK
-461 DVSFMSNG
+461 DVSYMSDG
-469 TPSTFGVTMSGGS
+469 TPSTFSVSMSGGS
-482 IVYTGHGKIS
+482 IIYTGKGRIT
-492 KYTPG
+492 KYAPG
-497 TMMRKLEN
+497 SASRRYEKVAAQAAEK
-505 NMAAGDDKISANN
+505 AAG
-518 TNLPRYHANVNT
+518 PRAKFYGTTASS
-530 KGTGGLSTI
+530 GTGGLSTI

-582 GIVYWLDMVS
+582 GIVYWLNMVS
-592 ILSFIAVVGTV
+592 ILSFIAVVGTI
-603 YAFGLIGG
+603 YAFGLVGG

-619 VTSTPFAAVG
+619 VTSIPFAAVG

-674 TGFNN
+674 IGFNN

-759 SFGDVVREGVSAG
+759 SLGDVVRDGVASG

-786 GTHNSSQAK
+786 GTRNPSQTK
-795 GVGDDGAIGQ
+795 GVGDDGVIGQ

-814 DGSTAA
+814 DGVTAA

-843 HSTDVARGAA
+843 HSADMSRGAA
-853 LAGTAGSIA
+853 LASTAGSIA
-862 EATRQKGEGTEQ
+862 EATRQKGKGAEQ
-874 KMSRQEKS
+874 KMSRQEKN
-882 ELKEKA
+882 ELKEKS

-908 KKKAQKEAALEGLK
+908 KKKAQKEAALEVFK

-943 AQAASGLKG
+943 AQAASGVKG

-957 KANGEAEVEAVQ
+957 KANGEAEVQAVQ
-969 TTTSQSQANK
+969 ATISQSQANK

-992 ETTKGSSQEKGPSS
+992 ETTKGSTQEKGPSS

-1023 LGGM
+1023 LGGV

>member
-24 AIAVS
+24 AIAAS
-29 MVLGAAKLAFAGDD
+29 MVLGAARFAFAGDD
-43 NDASFYKTASVAGSF
+43 NDASFYKTASIAGSF
-58 YDSSLNL
+58 YDSSLDL
-65 VGENYNFQKTPD
+65 AGDNYNFQKTPD
-77 QGAEINA
+77 QGSEINA
-84 MLKEPSQMANVG
+84 MLGEPSQMANVG

-184 VAFSITINIMQTLNP
+184 VAFSITINVMKALNP

-205 EAIGGGETAP
+205 ESIGGGETVP

-229 VFAGMGLYVATLLL
+229 VFAGMGLYVATLIL

-254 RKSNNMGSHFKK
+254 RKSNNVGSHFKK
-266 FVIRLLFIAAGLP
+266 FIIRLVFIAAGLP

-295 FAASAPMANKAVAAT
+295 FSASAPTANKAVAAT

-326 EGTTIKVNGN
+326 SGTTIKVNGN

-363 SGSLVDG
+363 SGSLVDA
-370 DDTDASNLTDNIT
+370 DDTDASNLTSEIT
-383 SSRYSGNGQLGKIL
+383 GSDSSGTGQLGKIL

-436 GNKDKYVAVNNILA
+436 GNKDKYAAVNNILS
-450 PNPDASKLDNK
+450 PNADASKLDNK
-461 DVSFMSNG
+461 DTSFMSDG
-469 TPSTFGVTMSGGS
+469 TPSTFGVSVSGGS
-482 IVYTGHGKIS
+482 IIYTGHGKIT
-492 KYTPG
+492 KFAPG
-497 TMMRKLEN
+497 SAYRKFEN
-505 NMAAGDDKISANN
+505 GADAAANQAAG
-518 TNLPRYHANVNT
+518 PRVKSFGVAASS
-530 KGTGGLSTI
+530 GTGGLSTI

-569 THHSVSLVGGGVM
+569 THHSVSLIGGGVM
-582 GIVYWLDMVS
+582 GIVYWLNMVS

-619 VTSTPFAAVG
+619 VTSIPFAAVG

-674 TGFNN
+674 TGFSN

-703 MALPIVAFIMS
+703 LTVPIVAFIMS

-759 SFGDVVREGVSAG
+759 SLGDIVREGASAG

-786 GTHNSSQAK
+786 GTRNPSQTK
-795 GVGDDGAIGQ
+795 GVGDDSVIGQ
-805 KGDTGLDGI
+805 KGDTGLDGM
-814 DGSTAA
+814 DGVTAA

-843 HSTDVARGAA
+843 HSADVARGTA
-853 LAGTAGSIA
+853 LASTAGSIA
-862 EATRQKGEGTEQ
+862 EATRQKGANAEQ

-882 ELKEKA
+882 ELKEKS
-888 KLASASGQT
+888 KLAAASGQT
-897 THLQDEEIERN
+897 THLQDEQIERN

-957 KANGEAEVEAVQ
+957 KANGEAEVNAAQ
-969 TTTSQSQANK
+969 TTVSQSQANK

>member
-29 MVLGAAKLAFAGDD
+29 MVLGVAKLVFADGD

-58 YDSSLNL
+58 YDSSLDL
-65 VGENYNFQKTPD
+65 SGENYNFQKTPD

-184 VAFSITINIMQTLNP
+184 VAFSITINVMKALNP

-205 EAIGGGETAP
+205 EAIGGGETVP

-229 VFAGMGLYVATLLL
+229 VFAGMGLYVATLIL

-254 RKSNNMGSHFKK
+254 RKSNNVGSHFKK
-266 FVIRLLFIAAGLP
+266 FIIRLVFIAAGLP

-348 GTTAPQTFALKINQA
+348 GTIPGPQGMALKINQA

-436 GNKDKYVAVNNILA
+436 GNKDKYAAVNNILS
-450 PNPDASKLDNK
+450 PNADASKLDNK
-461 DVSFMSNG
+461 NTSFMSDG
-469 TPSTFGVTMSGGS
+469 TPSTFSVSMSGGS

-492 KYTPG
+492 KYAPG
-497 TMMRKLEN
+497 TAYRKFEKAMDSVN
-505 NMAAGDDKISANN
+505 EHVMG
-518 TNLPRYHANVNT
+518 PRAKSFGT
-530 KGTGGLSTI
+530 TTSSGTGGLSTI

-582 GIVYWLDMVS
+582 GIVYWLNMVS

-619 VTSTPFAAVG
+619 VTSIPFAAVG

-695 GVTAAVTG
+695 GVTVAVTG

-759 SFGDVVREGVSAG
+759 SLGDVVREGVSAG

-786 GTHNSSQAK
+786 GTRNSSQTK
-795 GVGDDGAIGQ
+795 GVSDDGFVGQ
-805 KGDTGLDGI
+805 KGDAGADGVN
-814 DGSTAA
+814 GVTAA

-834 SNMTDIDNV
+834 SNMTDIDNA

-862 EATRQKGEGTEQ
+862 EATRQKGEGAEQ

-897 THLQDEEIERN
+897 THLQDEQIERN
-908 KKKAQKEAALEGLK
+908 KKKAQKEAAFEGLK

-957 KANGEAEVEAVQ
+957 KANGEAEVNAAQ

-1006 AAKKA
+1006 VAKKA

>member
-19 VIITL
+19 VIVTL
-24 AIAVS
+24 AIAAS
-29 MVLGAAKLAFAGDD
+29 IILGAARFAFAGDD

-58 YDSSLNL
+58 YDSSLDL
-65 VGENYNFQKTPD
+65 AGENYSFQKTPD

-84 MLKEPSQMANVG
+84 MLGDPSQMANVG

-184 VAFSITINIMQTLNP
+184 VAFSMAINVMQTLNP

-205 EAIGGGETAP
+205 EAIGGGETVP

-229 VFAGMGLYVATLLL
+229 VFAGMGLYVATLIL

-254 RKSNNMGSHFKK
+254 RKSNNVGSHFKK
-266 FVIRLLFIAAGLP
+266 FVIRLVFIAAGLP

-287 ALNNAADS
+287 ALNNASDA

-343 TVDMG
+343 IVDMG
-348 GTTAPQTFALKINQA
+348 GTTSPQTFALKINTA

-370 DDTDASNLTDNIT
+370 DDTDASNLTDNIM

-419 YVKTISGGK
+419 YMKTISGGK

-436 GNKDKYVAVNNILA
+436 GNKDKYAAVNNILS
-450 PNPDASKLDNK
+450 PNADASKLDNK
-461 DVSFMSNG
+461 DTSFMSDG
-469 TPSTFGVTMSGGS
+469 TPSTFSVSMSGGS

-492 KYTPG
+492 KYAPG
-497 TMMRKLEN
+497 TAYRKFEKAMDSVN
-505 NMAAGDDKISANN
+505 EHVMG
-518 TNLPRYHANVNT
+518 PRAKSFGT
-530 KGTGGLSTI
+530 TTSSGTGGLSTI

-582 GIVYWLDMVS
+582 GIVYWLNMVS

-619 VTSTPFAAVG
+619 VTSIPFAAVG

-637 VGITVSMIVQI
+637 VGVTVSMIVQI

-759 SFGDVVREGVSAG
+759 SLGDVVREGVSAG

-786 GTHNSSQAK
+786 GTRNSSQTK
-795 GVGDDGAIGQ
+795 GVGNDSAIGQ
-805 KGDTGLDGI
+805 KGDTGLDGM
-814 DGSTAA
+814 DGVTAA

-862 EATRQKGEGTEQ
+862 EATRQKGEGAEQ
-874 KMSRQEKS
+874 KMSRQEKN

-957 KANGEAEVEAVQ
+957 KANGEAEVNAVQ
-969 TTTSQSQANK
+969 TTISQSQANK

>member
-19 VIITL
+19 VIVTL

-29 MVLGAAKLAFAGDD
+29 MVLGVARFAFAGDD

-58 YDSSLNL
+58 YDSSLDL
-65 VGENYNFQKTPD
+65 AGENYNFQKTPD

-184 VAFSITINIMQTLNP
+184 VAFSMAINVMQTLNP

-205 EAIGGGETAP
+205 EAIGGGETVP

-229 VFAGMGLYVATLLL
+229 VFAGMGLYVATLIL

-248 MSILFW
+248 TSILFW
-254 RKSNNMGSHFKK
+254 RKSNNVGSHFKK
-266 FVIRLLFIAAGLP
+266 FIIRLVFIAAGLP

-287 ALNNAADS
+287 ALNNASDA

-436 GNKDKYVAVNNILA
+436 GNKDKYAAVNNILS
-450 PNPDASKLDNK
+450 PNADASKLDNK
-461 DVSFMSNG
+461 NTSFMSDG
-469 TPSTFGVTMSGGS
+469 TPSAFSVTMSGGS

-492 KYTPG
+492 KYAPG
-497 TMMRKLEN
+497 TAYRKFEKAMDSVN
-505 NMAAGDDKISANN
+505 EHVMG
-518 TNLPRYHANVNT
+518 PRAKSFGT
-530 KGTGGLSTI
+530 TTSSGTGGLSTI

-582 GIVYWLDMVS
+582 GIVYWLNMVS

-619 VTSTPFAAVG
+619 VTSIPFAAVG

-663 ASQQIFLTPLL
+663 ASQQIFLTPLM

-703 MALPIVAFIMS
+703 ITLPIVAFIMS

-759 SFGDVVREGVSAG
+759 SLGDVVREGVSAG

-786 GTHNSSQAK
+786 GTRNSSQAK
-795 GVGDDGAIGQ
+795 GVGDDGFVGQ
-805 KGDTGLDGI
+805 KGDAGADGV
-814 DGSTAA
+814 DGVTAA

-826 NGGSIESH
+826 NGRSIESH

-853 LAGTAGSIA
+853 LASTAGSIA
-862 EATRQKGEGTEQ
+862 EATRQKGEGAEQ
-874 KMSRQEKS
+874 KMSRQEKN

-888 KLASASGQT
+888 KFASASGQT
-897 THLQDEEIERN
+897 THLQDEQIEHN

-957 KANGEAEVEAVQ
+957 KANGEAEVQAVQ

>member
-29 MVLGAAKLAFAGDD
+29 MVLGVARFAFAGDD

-58 YDSSLNL
+58 YDSSLDL
-65 VGENYNFQKTPD
+65 AGENYNFQKTPD

-184 VAFSITINIMQTLNP
+184 VAFSIAINVMKALNP

-205 EAIGGGETAP
+205 EAIGGGETVP
-215 ALAGVK
+215 ALSGVK

-229 VFAGMGLYVATLLL
+229 VFAGMGLYVATLIL

-254 RKSNNMGSHFKK
+254 RKSNNVGSHFKK

-326 EGTTIKVNGN
+326 AGTTIKVNGN

-343 TVDMG
+343 TIDMG
-348 GTTAPQTFALKINQA
+348 GTTAPQTFALKINRA

-383 SSRYSGNGQLGKIL
+383 SSNYSGNGQLGKIL

-436 GNKDKYVAVNNILA
+436 GNKDKYAAVNNILS
-450 PNPDASKLDNK
+450 PNADASKLDNK
-461 DVSFMSNG
+461 NTSFMSDG
-469 TPSTFGVTMSGGS
+469 TPSTFGVSMSGGS

-492 KYTPG
+492 KYAPG
-497 TMMRKLEN
+497 TVYRKFEKAMDSLNEHV
-505 NMAAGDDKISANN
+505 MG
-518 TNLPRYHANVNT
+518 PRAKSFGT
-530 KGTGGLSTI
+530 TTGSGTGGLSTI

-546 TKFADDTV
+546 TKFADDAV

-619 VTSTPFAAVG
+619 VTSIPFAAVG

-637 VGITVSMIVQI
+637 VGITASMIVQI

-679 GNVSAAIIPG
+679 GDVSAAIIPG

-695 GVTAAVTG
+695 VVTAAVTG
-703 MALPIVAFIMS
+703 IALPIVAFIMS

-759 SFGDVVREGVSAG
+759 SLGDVVREGVSAG

-786 GTHNSSQAK
+786 GTRNPSQTK
-795 GVGDDGAIGQ
+795 GVSDDGFVGQ
-805 KGDTGLDGI
+805 KGDAGADGV
-814 DGSTAA
+814 DGVTAA
-820 PDNVTV
+820 PDNFTV

-897 THLQDEEIERN
+897 THLQDEQIERN

-943 AQAASGLKG
+943 AQAASGLKS

-957 KANGEAEVEAVQ
+957 KANGEAEVNAAQ
-969 TTTSQSQANK
+969 TTTSQSQANR

>member
-19 VIITL
+19 VIVTL
-24 AIAVS
+24 AIAAS
-29 MVLGAAKLAFAGDD
+29 IILGAARFAFAGDD

-58 YDSSLNL
+58 YDSSLDL
-65 VGENYNFQKTPD
+65 AGENYNFQKTPD

-184 VAFSITINIMQTLNP
+184 VAFSFTINVMQTLNP

-205 EAIGGGETAP
+205 EAIGGGETVP

-229 VFAGMGLYVATLLL
+229 VFAGMGLYVATLIL

-248 MSILFW
+248 TSILFW
-254 RKSNNMGSHFKK
+254 RKSNNVGSHFKK
-266 FVIRLLFIAAGLP
+266 FIIRLVFIAAGLP

-370 DDTDASNLTDNIT
+370 DDTDASNLTDNIM
-383 SSRYSGNGQLGKIL
+383 SSRYSGTGQLGKIL

-436 GNKDKYVAVNNILA
+436 SNKDKYAAVNNILS
-450 PNPDASKLDNK
+450 PNADASKLDNK
-461 DVSFMSNG
+461 DTSFMSDG
-469 TPSTFGVTMSGGS
+469 TPSTFSVSMSGGS
-482 IVYTGHGKIS
+482 IVYTGKGRIT
-492 KYTPG
+492 KYAPG
-497 TMMRKLEN
+497 SASRRYERAAAQVDEK
-505 NMAAGDDKISANN
+505 AAG
-518 TNLPRYHANVNT
+518 PRAKFYGTTASS
-530 KGTGGLSTI
+530 GTGGLSTI
-539 SMYNYLT
+539 TMYNYLT

-619 VTSTPFAAVG
+619 VTSIPFAAVG

-663 ASQQIFLTPLL
+663 ASQQIFLTPLM

-679 GNVSAAIIPG
+679 GNVSAAIISG

-695 GVTAAVTG
+695 GVTAAITG
-703 MALPIVAFIMS
+703 LTVPIFAFIMS

-759 SFGDVVREGVSAG
+759 SLGDVVREGVSAG

-786 GTHNSSQAK
+786 GTRNFSQTK
-795 GVGDDGAIGQ
+795 GVSDDGFVGQ
-805 KGDTGLDGI
+805 KGDAGADGV
-814 DGSTAA
+814 DGVTAA

-862 EATRQKGEGTEQ
+862 EATRQKGEGAEQ

-882 ELKEKA
+882 ELKDKA

-957 KANGEAEVEAVQ
+957 KANGEAEVNAAQ

-979 QNTENRRVHVQTS
+979 QNTENRRAHVQTS

>member
-19 VIITL
+19 VIVTL
-24 AIAVS
+24 AVAASII
-29 MVLGAAKLAFAGDD
+29 LGAARFAFAGED

-58 YDSSLNL
+58 YDSSLDL
-65 VGENYNFQKTPD
+65 AGENYNFQKTPD

-184 VAFSITINIMQTLNP
+184 VAFSITINVMQTLNP

-221 GFVTDLYN
+221 DFVTDLYN
-229 VFAGMGLYVATLLL
+229 VFAGMGLYVATLIL

-248 MSILFW
+248 MSILLW
-254 RKSNNMGSHFKK
+254 RKSNNVGSHFKK
-266 FVIRLLFIAAGLP
+266 FVIRLAFIAAGLP

-287 ALNNAADS
+287 ALNNASDT

-326 EGTTIKVNGN
+326 EGTTIKVNDN

-370 DDTDASNLTDNIT
+370 DDTDASNLTDNIM
-383 SSRYSGNGQLGKIL
+383 SSRYSGTGQLGKIL
-397 EVFDLLNRFANSTRY
+397 EVFDLLNRFSHSTRY

-436 GNKDKYVAVNNILA
+436 GNKDKYAAVNNILS
-450 PNPDASKLDNK
+450 PNADASKLDNK
-461 DVSFMSNG
+461 DTSFMSDG
-469 TPSTFGVTMSGGS
+469 TPSTFGATMSGGS
-482 IVYTGHGKIS
+482 IIYTGHGKMS
-492 KYTPG
+492 KYSPG
-497 TMMRKLEN
+497 SVYRKLED
-505 NMAAGDDKISANN
+505 AASSLDKKRLGPRANAFGGA
-518 TNLPRYHANVNT
+518 TSS
-530 KGTGGLSTI
+530 GTGGLSTI

-582 GIVYWLDMVS
+582 GIVYWLNMVS

-619 VTSTPFAAVG
+619 VTSIPFAAVG

-759 SFGDVVREGVSAG
+759 SLGDVVRDGVVSG

-786 GTHNSSQAK
+786 GTRNSSQTK
-795 GVGDDGAIGQ
+795 GVGDDRVIGQ
-805 KGDTGLDGI
+805 KGDTGLDSI
-814 DGSTAA
+814 DGVTAA
-820 PDNVTV
+820 PDNVTG
-826 NGGSIESH
+826 NGGSIEPH

-853 LAGTAGSIA
+853 LAGTVGSIA
-862 EATRQKGEGTEQ
+862 EATRQKGANAEQ
-874 KMSRQEKS
+874 KMSRQEKN
-882 ELKEKA
+882 ELKDKA

-908 KKKAQKEAALEGLK
+908 KKKAQKEAAIEGLK

-957 KANGEAEVEAVQ
+957 KANGEAEVNAVQ

>member
-29 MVLGAAKLAFAGDD
+29 MVLGVARFAFAGDD

-58 YDSSLNL
+58 YDSSLDL
-65 VGENYNFQKTPD
+65 AGENYNFQKTPD

-163 IGRMFLGYLSMS
+163 IGRMLLGYLSMS
-175 VYVGALVPQ
+175 VYVGALLPQ
-184 VAFSITINIMQTLNP
+184 VAFSITINVMKALNP

-205 EAIGGGETAP
+205 EAIGGGETVP

-229 VFAGMGLYVATLLL
+229 VFAGMGLYVATLIL

-254 RKSNNMGSHFKK
+254 RKSNNVGSHFKK
-266 FVIRLLFIAAGLP
+266 FVIRLVFIAAGLP

-287 ALNNAADS
+287 ALNNASDA

-326 EGTTIKVNGN
+326 SGTTIKVNGN

-348 GTTAPQTFALKINQA
+348 GTTAPQTFALKINTT

-370 DDTDASNLTDNIT
+370 DDTDASNLTDNIM
-383 SSRYSGNGQLGKIL
+383 SSRYSGTGQLGKIL

-436 GNKDKYVAVNNILA
+436 GNKDKYAAVNNILS
-450 PNPDASKLDNK
+450 PNADASKLDNK
-461 DVSFMSNG
+461 DTSFMSDG
-469 TPSTFGVTMSGGS
+469 TPSTFSVSMSGGS
-482 IVYTGHGKIS
+482 IVYTGHGKMS
-492 KYTPG
+492 RYSPG
-497 TMMRKLEN
+497 SIYRKLEN
-505 NMAAGDDKISANN
+505 GASSLDKKRLGPRANAFGGA
-518 TNLPRYHANVNT
+518 TGS
-530 KGTGGLSTI
+530 GTGGLSTI

-582 GIVYWLDMVS
+582 GIVYWLNMVS
-592 ILSFIAVVGTV
+592 ILGFIAVVGTV

-619 VTSTPFAAVG
+619 ATSIPFAAVG

-759 SFGDVVREGVSAG
+759 SLGDVVREGVSAG

-786 GTHNSSQAK
+786 GTHNSSQTK
-795 GVGDDGAIGQ
+795 GVGDDRVIGQ

-814 DGSTAA
+814 DGATAA

-862 EATRQKGEGTEQ
+862 EATRQKGEGAEQ

-897 THLQDEEIERN
+897 THLQDEQIERN

-957 KANGEAEVEAVQ
+957 KANGEAEVNAAQ

>member
-1 MFRLLRKFIMSTA
+1 MFKLLRKFIMSTA

-29 MVLGAAKLAFAGDD
+29 MVLGAARLAFADGD

-58 YDSSLNL
+58 YDSSLDL
-65 VGENYNFQKTPD
+65 AGENYNFQKTPD

-144 ALQALGLDT
+144 ALQSLGLDT

-163 IGRMFLGYLSMS
+163 IGRMFLGYLSMA

-184 VAFSITINIMQTLNP
+184 VAFSITINVMKALNP

-205 EAIGGGETAP
+205 EAIGGGETVP

-229 VFAGMGLYVATLLL
+229 VFAGMGLYVATLIL

-248 MSILFW
+248 MSVLFW
-254 RKSNNMGSHFKK
+254 RKSNNVGSHFKK
-266 FVIRLLFIAAGLP
+266 FIIRLVFIAAGLP

-343 TVDMG
+343 AVDMG
-348 GTTAPQTFALKINQA
+348 GTAAPQTFALKINKA

-370 DDTDASNLTDNIT
+370 DDTDASNLTDNFT
-383 SSRYSGNGQLGKIL
+383 SSHYSGNGQLGKIL

-428 MAEGLKVT
+428 MTEGLKVT
-436 GNKDKYVAVNNILA
+436 GNKDKYSAVNNILS
-450 PNPDASKLDNK
+450 PNADASKLDNK
-461 DVSFMSNG
+461 DTSFMSDG
-469 TPSTFGVTMSGGS
+469 TPSTFSVSMPGGS
-482 IVYTGHGKIS
+482 IIYTGHGKMS
-492 KYTPG
+492 KYAPG
-497 TMMRKLEN
+497 SVYRKFEN
-505 NMAAGDDKISANN
+505 AATSS
-518 TNLPRYHANVNT
+518 
-530 KGTGGLSTI
+530 GTGGLSTI

-582 GIVYWLDMVS
+582 GIVYWLNMVS

-619 VTSTPFAAVG
+619 VTSIPFAAVG

-703 MALPIVAFIMS
+703 MALPIVSFIMS

-759 SFGDVVREGVSAG
+759 SFGDVAREGVSAG

-786 GTHNSSQAK
+786 GTRNPSQTK
-795 GVGDDGAIGQ
+795 GVGDDSAIGQ
-805 KGDTGLDGI
+805 KGDTGLDGM
-814 DGSTAA
+814 DGVTAA
-820 PDNVTV
+820 TDNVTV

-853 LAGTAGSIA
+853 LASTAGSIA
-862 EATRQKGEGTEQ
+862 EATRQKGANAEQ
-874 KMSRQEKS
+874 KMSRQEKN

-888 KLASASGQT
+888 KFASASGQT
-897 THLQDEEIERN
+897 THLQDEQIEHN

-957 KANGEAEVEAVQ
+957 KANGEAEVNAAQ
-969 TTTSQSQANK
+969 TTISQSQANK
-979 QNTENRRVHVQTS
+979 QNTENRRVHIQTS

-1023 LGGM
+1023 LGGI

>member
-19 VIITL
+19 VIVTL
-24 AIAVS
+24 AIAAS
-29 MVLGAAKLAFAGDD
+29 IILGAARFAFAGDD

-58 YDSSLNL
+58 YDSSLDIS
-65 VGENYNFQKTPD
+65 GENSNFQKTPD
-77 QGAEINA
+77 QGSEIRD
-84 MLKEPSQMANVG
+84 MLSKPEQMANVG

-101 VDKDYPF
+101 VDKDYPI

-123 SRSYTVPSNNQ
+123 SRSYTVPSKNQ

-163 IGRMFLGYLSMS
+163 IGRMFLGYLSMA

-184 VAFSITINIMQTLNP
+184 VAFSITINVMKALNP

-205 EAIGGGETAP
+205 EAIGGGETVP

-229 VFAGMGLYVATLLL
+229 VFSGMGLYVATLIL

-254 RKSNNMGSHFKK
+254 RKSNNVGSHFKK
-266 FVIRLLFIAAGLP
+266 FIIRLVFIAAGLP

-348 GTTAPQTFALKINQA
+348 GTKSPQTFALKINRA

-383 SSRYSGNGQLGKIL
+383 SSHYSGNGQLGKIL

-419 YVKTISGGK
+419 YVKTISGGN

-436 GNKDKYVAVNNILA
+436 SNKDKYTAVNNILLPKPGDA
-450 PNPDASKLDNK
+450 PKLDNK
-461 DVSFMSNG
+461 DTSFMSDG
-469 TPSTFGVTMSGGS
+469 TPSTFSVSMSGGS
-482 IVYTGHGKIS
+482 IVYTGHGNIS
-492 KYTPG
+492 KYAPG
-497 TMMRKLEN
+497 TAYRKFEKAMDSVN
-505 NMAAGDDKISANN
+505 EHVMG
-518 TNLPRYHANVNT
+518 PRAKSFGT
-530 KGTGGLSTI
+530 TTSSGTGGLSTI

-582 GIVYWLDMVS
+582 GIVYWLNMVS

-619 VTSTPFAAVG
+619 VTSIPFAAVG

-759 SFGDVVREGVSAG
+759 SLGDVVREGVSAG

-786 GTHNSSQAK
+786 GTRNSSQTK
-795 GVGDDGAIGQ
+795 GVGDDSAIGQ
-805 KGDTGLDGI
+805 KGDTGLDGM
-814 DGSTAA
+814 DGVTAA

-834 SNMTDIDNV
+834 SNMIDIDNV

-862 EATRQKGEGTEQ
+862 EATRQKGDGAEQ

-882 ELKEKA
+882 ELKDKA

-922 GAANAGM
+922 GAANVGM

-957 KANGEAEVEAVQ
+957 KANGEAEVQAAQ

>member
-29 MVLGAAKLAFAGDD
+29 MVLGVARLAFADGD

-58 YDSSLNL
+58 YDSSLDIS
-65 VGENYNFQKTPD
+65 GENYNFQKTPD

-123 SRSYTVPSNNQ
+123 SRSYTVPSDNQ

-184 VAFSITINIMQTLNP
+184 VAFSMAINVMQTLNP

-205 EAIGGGETAP
+205 EAIGGGEIAP

-229 VFAGMGLYVATLLL
+229 VFAGMGLYVATLIL

-254 RKSNNMGSHFKK
+254 RKSNNVGSHFKK
-266 FVIRLLFIAAGLP
+266 FIIRLVFIAAGLP

-287 ALNNAADS
+287 ALNNASDA

-383 SSRYSGNGQLGKIL
+383 SSRYSGTGQLGKIL

-436 GNKDKYVAVNNILA
+436 GNKDKYAAVNNILS
-450 PNPDASKLDNK
+450 PNADASKLDNK
-461 DVSFMSNG
+461 NTSFMSDG
-469 TPSTFGVTMSGGS
+469 TPSTFSVSMSGDS

-492 KYTPG
+492 KYAPG
-497 TMMRKLEN
+497 TVYRKFEKAMDSVN
-505 NMAAGDDKISANN
+505 EHVMG
-518 TNLPRYHANVNT
+518 PRAKSFGT
-530 KGTGGLSTI
+530 TASSGTGGLSTI

-582 GIVYWLDMVS
+582 GIVYWLNMVS

-619 VTSTPFAAVG
+619 VTSIPFAAVG

-703 MALPIVAFIMS
+703 MAIPIVAFIMS

-759 SFGDVVREGVSAG
+759 SLGDVVREGVSAG

-795 GVGDDGAIGQ
+795 GVGDAGVIGQ

-862 EATRQKGEGTEQ
+862 EATRQKGEGAEQ
-874 KMSRQEKS
+874 KMSRQEKN

-957 KANGEAEVEAVQ
+957 KANGEAEVNAAQ
-969 TTTSQSQANK
+969 TTTSQSHANK

-992 ETTKGSSQEKGPSS
+992 ETTKGSTQEKGPSS

>member
-29 MVLGAAKLAFAGDD
+29 MVLGVARFAFAGDD

-58 YDSSLNL
+58 YDSSLDL

-184 VAFSITINIMQTLNP
+184 VAFSITINVMKALNP

-205 EAIGGGETAP
+205 EAIGGGETVP
-215 ALAGVK
+215 VLAGVK

-229 VFAGMGLYVATLLL
+229 VFAGMGLYVATLIL

-254 RKSNNMGSHFKK
+254 RKSNNVGSHFKK
-266 FVIRLLFIAAGLP
+266 FIIRLVFIAAGLP

-343 TVDMG
+343 TIDMG
-348 GTTAPQTFALKINQA
+348 GTTAPQTFALKINTA

-370 DDTDASNLTDNIT
+370 DDVDASNLTDNIM

-436 GNKDKYVAVNNILA
+436 GNKDKYAAVNNILS
-450 PNPDASKLDNK
+450 PNADASKLDNK
-461 DVSFMSNG
+461 DTSFMSDG
-469 TPSTFGVTMSGGS
+469 TPSTFSVSMSGGS
-482 IVYTGHGKIS
+482 IIYTGHGKMS
-492 KYTPG
+492 KYSPG
-497 TMMRKLEN
+497 SVYRKLEN
-505 NMAAGDDKISANN
+505 GASSLDKKRLGSRANAFGGA
-518 TNLPRYHANVNT
+518 TSS
-530 KGTGGLSTI
+530 GTGGLSTI

-582 GIVYWLDMVS
+582 GIVYWLNMVS
-592 ILSFIAVVGTV
+592 ILGFIAVVGTV

-619 VTSTPFAAVG
+619 VTSIPFAAVG

-703 MALPIVAFIMS
+703 LTVPIVAFIMS

-751 ARNNLNSR
+751 ARSNLNSR
-759 SFGDVVREGVSAG
+759 SLGDVAREGASAG

-786 GTHNSSQAK
+786 GTRNSSQTK
-795 GVGDDGAIGQ
+795 GISDDGFVGQ
-805 KGDTGLDGI
+805 KGETGLDGI
-814 DGSTAA
+814 DGVTAA
-820 PDNVTV
+820 PDSVTV

-882 ELKEKA
+882 ELKDKA

-897 THLQDEEIERN
+897 THLQDEQIERN

-957 KANGEAEVEAVQ
+957 KANGEAEVKSAQ